1 VGAAP
6 IFGPCNSTPAI
17 EGAWR
22 ESMHGASRRAFTRAP
37 PRLGPPRRHV
47 TPAPRCVPVETSPS
61 TVWRRA
67 AVARR
72 GPRAGRAGAA
82 RPKAAAPSAP
92 APRIRPARGGWPGA
106 RARAHV
112 VRCAPQN
119 WIGGGAGW
127 GDRFFSCF
135 FCFVFLIPR
144 PHGAAG
150 AFGAAAGSAGTSGR
164 DSSTESAGAKGFVSL
179 TPDAPAPSGAPSGD
193 TSPTVSRGAL
203 AAGAGPGE
211 CAVTR
216 LSGSSGRAK
225 T

>member
-1 VGAAP
+1 
-6 IFGPCNSTPAI
+6 
-17 EGAWR
+17 
-22 ESMHGASRRAFTRAP
+22 MHGASRRAFTRAP
-37 PRLGPPRRHV
+37 PCLGPPRRHV

-135 FCFVFLIPR
+135 FCFLFLIPR
-144 PHGAAG
+144 PHGAAATG